1 MMTISIIKS
10 LVSLGSFVGVNI
22 RMHDNKELR
31 LRYYV
36 VAQAQVPVEVRVLG
50 TSNQANAGLCKGSE
64 VLSMSFCFT
73 VEVRLNFTILHNK
86 YCRRNKRVRLSFFRA
101 KHVYTI
107 RVLEFLISG
116 RGN

>member
-64 VLSMSFCFT
+64 VLT
-73 VEVRLNFTILHNK
+73 EYVLLLH
-86 YCRRNKRVRLSFFRA
+86 CRGSTKLYNI
-101 KHVYTI
+101 T
-107 RVLEFLISG
+107 
-116 RGN
+116 

>member
-36 VAQAQVPVEVRVLG
+36 VAQAQVPVEVRVIG
-50 TSNQANAGLCKGSE
+50 TGE
-64 VLSMSFCFT
+64 
-73 VEVRLNFTILHNK
+73 
-86 YCRRNKRVRLSFFRA
+86 CRPL
-101 KHVYTI
+101 
-107 RVLEFLISG
+107 
-116 RGN
+116 